1 MRNRHRQLMAR
12 RNGVMREDL
21 VNKRASKR
29 CYNLQLKIMATQ
41 KWKKMV
47 ERIELRDGRKAH
59 DLYPCEIIVWKR
71 SLGNCQGYAYTS
83 RIVIYEGYYKEA
95 TVAQLKKLL
104 THEMAHSFLSQNR
117 NPDRH
122 GKYFRTC
129 CYLLGLEKYSCE
141 RPYKWI
147 GRCSECGHRYR
158 KQAQAYSG
166 QYCPECKKITK
177 TKNRRSKAKLKVKK
191 ECQRIQPSVS
201 ITDVETMGSIPQ
213 TEISIAPTISMRSTE
228 R

>member
-21 VNKRASKR
+21 VNRRASKR

-47 ERIELRDGRKAH
+47 ERIELEDGRKAH
-59 DLYPCEIIVWKR
+59 DMYPCEILVWKR
-71 SLGNCQGYAYTS
+71 KYRSYLAYAYKH
-83 RIVIYEGYYKEA
+83 RIVVYDGWYKTA
-95 TVAQLKKLL
+95 TPKALRKLL
-104 THEMAHSFLSQNR
+104 THEMAHSFLAQNS
-117 NPDRH
+117 NGDSH
-122 GKYFRTC
+122 GQYFKTC
-129 CYLLGLEKYSCE
+129 CYLLGLDGYKE
-141 RPYKWI
+141 RAYKWI

-158 KQAQAYSG
+158 KQSQAYSA
-166 QYCPECKKITK
+166 QYCPECKTTTK

-191 ECQRIQPSVS
+191 ECQRIQPSVI